1 MMHVKDTVN
10 WGPTVQLKRALR
22 CIISANKRPELPTLC
37 CQICWLQPAYFT
49 SVQREVKDVSSGLTP
64 CSLPFIFHL
73 ICTTHGCLVS
83 DINTQWKTKLWIPV
97 MYLCSCSH
105 HPLLPRSL
113 RSISYVTLFF
123 LLLVIDL
130 RSAKIG
136 DPAALLCQCILKS
149 TACTYMYIFNFIF
162 DTQPVLLKRV
172 NKKN

>member
-1 MMHVKDTVN
+1 MMHVKDAVN

-123 LLLVIDL
+123 SPSGNRFKECKDR
-130 RSAKIG
+130 RSCCPVVSVYTKIH
-136 DPAALLCQCILKS
+136 C
-149 TACTYMYIFNFIF
+149 MYLYVYF
-162 DTQPVLLKRV
+162 
-172 NKKN
+172 